1 MIILSA
7 EDSTLFTLSETATAI
22 WQAAGGQTPLNQYR
36 RREGLRRIR
45 RRSRAGICRTQKA
58 SHRILLL
65 SGKPKGAITPA
76 AARAVRGWLTW
87 EAAGAVA
94 GRLREIFCPNR

>member
-1 MIILSA
+1 MTGQYIARSPAIAARRLGTSMIIMSA

-22 WQAAGGQTPLNQYR
+22 WQAAGGQTPLDQYR

-65 SGKPKGAITPA
+65 SGKPKGAIRDCKLAT
-76 AARAVRGWLTW
+76 
-87 EAAGAVA
+87 
-94 GRLREIFCPNR
+94 